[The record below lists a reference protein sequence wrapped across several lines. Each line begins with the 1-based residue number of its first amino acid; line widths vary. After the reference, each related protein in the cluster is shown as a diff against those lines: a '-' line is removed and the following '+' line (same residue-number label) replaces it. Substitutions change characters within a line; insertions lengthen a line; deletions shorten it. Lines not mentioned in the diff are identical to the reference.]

1 MKKFVTKKRFCII
14 TAALIFFISIFLEA
28 FVFNLSY
35 FKMSKVDR
43 GIHNVKKQDIILK
56 NMKFEDNKLYITGTN
71 PYFKIS
77 SDRYVSF
84 LKLELYKGSESF
96 SIYSGDSKGNVS
108 KVYNSNSDVKN
119 FVYIEVNKNIKNIKF
134 YITASNNKKYISIK
148 SISEDNKFYFNIIR
162 FILIFGFLYLIF
174 MLVVYREFL
183 KKNLHIAFLIISLTL
198 GTIISICVPPYYSFD
213 ECAHFIRTY
222 ETASFDFNFS
232 RTKKSSWVSNIDEFF
247 SYNAHNDMY
256 NSYKDRLSNAEI
268 FSKNDYSNVK
278 HFNSPEDTYL
288 FVPYVPAAI
297 GIFIG
302 KLLKLPFIL
311 TFYLGRLFS
320 LLIYSLIG
328 AFIIKHIKIAKRLV
342 FMILLFPPAIVT
354 AGAYSVD
361 PMTNILTIG
370 SVAIF
375 IDMLF
380 AKKNSIIYKKIIGFG
395 FCIALASMCKVPY
408 APLSLL
414 IFAVPDDKFKTYK
427 NINVILS
434 KILSLIPV
442 GLAAAGTFLYGIIKH
457 VNQWAIPGV
466 NPKGQ
471 ILFIIKNLPE
481 YIYIVYKFT
490 ATNILGD
497 FQAAISLLAYCGSI
511 DSIWCFIILIT
522 LFVVAFSDDESD
534 ILNLNKKEKIIILIS
549 VLLSWGLAISAL
561 CITFTPVGKNTID
574 GVQGRYIIPLLLPLF
589 LLFKNNKIVNKFKK
603 ENLNYLLI
611 VEFAVILMISALKIF
626 LQFNN

>member
-1 MKKFVTKKRFCII
+1 MSAIKLNLYK
-14 TAALIFFISIFLEA
+14 SHEN
-28 FVFNLSY
+28 FNIY
-35 FKMSKVDR
+35 T
-43 GIHNVKKQDIILK
+43 
-56 NMKFEDNKLYITGTN
+56 EDN
-71 PYFKIS
+71 
-77 SDRYVSF
+77 
-84 LKLELYKGSESF
+84 
-96 SIYSGDSKGNVS
+96 KGNVS

-119 FVYIEVNKNIKNIKF
+119 FVYIDINKNIKF
-134 YITASNNKKYISIK
+134 YITASNNKKYVSIK

-174 MLVVYREFL
+174 ILVVYRGFL
-183 KKNLHIAFLIISLTL
+183 KKNLHIGFLIISLTL

-213 ECAHFIRTY
+213 ECAHFIRNY

-232 RTKKSSWVSNIDEFF
+232 RTKESTWVSNIDEFF
-247 SYNAHNDMY
+247 SYNAHNDIY
-256 NSYKDRLSNAEI
+256 NSYKDRLANAEN
-268 FSKNDYSNVK
+268 FSENDYSIVK

-311 TFYLGRLFS
+311 TFYLGRFFS
-320 LLIYSLIG
+320 LLSYSLIG
-328 AFIIKHIKIAKRLV
+328 TLIIKHIKIAKRLV

-380 AKKNSIIYKKIIGFG
+380 AKKNSISYKKIIGFG
-395 FCIALASMCKVPY
+395 FCIALVSMCKVPY
-408 APLSLL
+408 APLSFL
-414 IFAVPDDKFKTYK
+414 IFAVPDDKFKKYK
-427 NINVILS
+427 NINVIFS

-471 ILFIIKNLPE
+471 VLFIIKDLPE
-481 YIYIVYKFT
+481 YIGIIYKFT
-490 ATNILGD
+490 ATNISGMLQDG
-497 FQAAISLLAYCGSI
+497 ISTFAYCGYM
-511 DSIWCFIILIT
+511 DSIWGLTILIT
-522 LFVVAFSDDESD
+522 LFIVAFSDDESD
-534 ILNLNKKEKIIILIS
+534 ILILKKKEKLIISIC
-549 VLLSWGLAISAL
+549 VLLSWGLVVSAL
-561 CITFTPVGKNTID
+561 
-574 GVQGRYIIPLLLPLF
+574 YI
-589 LLFKNNKIVNKFKK
+589 KF
-603 ENLNYLLI
+603 YCRW
-611 VEFAVILMISALKIF
+611 
-626 LQFNN
+626 